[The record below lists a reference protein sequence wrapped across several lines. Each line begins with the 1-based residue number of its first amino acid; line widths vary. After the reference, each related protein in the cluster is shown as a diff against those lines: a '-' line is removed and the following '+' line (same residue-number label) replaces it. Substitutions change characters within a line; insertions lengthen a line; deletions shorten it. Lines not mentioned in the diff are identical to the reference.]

1 MIQGVE
7 RGEPGSTPTICSI
20 DFYIQIQP
28 CVPTLVDG
36 VPLIP
41 LLACKRTL
49 SLCEGAGDGLG

>member
-7 RGEPGSTPTICSI
+7 RGEPGSTPTMFDRFLYTDSTS
-20 DFYIQIQP
+20 
-28 CVPTLVDG
+28 VPTLVDG